1 MTKPTVKAV
10 HEYKGVKIVEREGAR
25 KGQQFQVID
34 PHGYHYRYKYTLDD
48 AKDCVERV
56 EKWGW

>member
-1 MTKPTVKAV
+1 MAAEKTV
-10 HEYKGVKIVEREGAR
+10 HEYKGVKIVERPDAR

-34 PHGYHYRYKYTLDD
+34 PHGYHYRYAYDLDAAQGIVD
-48 AKDCVERV
+48 AA